1 MKNTTLLIL
10 LSFFIISCGD
20 KTRTSSSNS
29 SSSSSSDKSKY
40 ESKIKQLEEQNNTL
54 KQDRLKQDRQDRED
68 NISKQSSYIEK
79 KKDTYY
85 HSCVSGCVIVNQ
97 DGTKKVK
104 WKKKCGHCGRPE
116 NMTRNDY
123 RSGGTSTSVYFCH
136 KCKGKTDVR
145 IKTTR
150 NRN

>member
-10 LSFFIISCGD
+10 LSLLIISCD
-20 KTRTSSSNS
+20 NKTRTSSSNS
-29 SSSSSSDKSKY
+29 STSSSSDKSKY
-40 ESKIKQLEEQNNTL
+40 ESKIKQLEEQNNSL
-54 KQDRLKQDRQDRED
+54 KQDREDRED
-68 NISKQSSYIEK
+68 RERNNSKQSSYTEK

-116 NMTRNDY
+116 NMTRNDN

-145 IKTTR
+145 ITTTR